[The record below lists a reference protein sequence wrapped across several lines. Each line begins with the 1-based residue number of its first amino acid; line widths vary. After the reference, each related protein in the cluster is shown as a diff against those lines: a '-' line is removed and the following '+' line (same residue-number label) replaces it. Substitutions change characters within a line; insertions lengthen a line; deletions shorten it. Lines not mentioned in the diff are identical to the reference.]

1 VNDHRSDTIICQSL
15 QGRLQVKAIS
25 ELTQLA
31 DIAMRE
37 VHQAQGFAEQLL
49 SPGNF
54 LLGPGGPAGVEVE
67 IEGGRYSTMAG
78 FGEQAQVAAFEHR
91 LSKPH
96 IRPQEVGAAIQ
107 SGKVKVLEAKGFIV
121 REATEK
127 MPLAVGQ
134 TQGDGGAGRTMRVT
148 AKARLHAVAFH
159 GVP

>member
-1 VNDHRSDTIICQSL
+1 MAAQRPIVVDSGTVLRKVVHGKQSRKHPGKPIAPL
-15 QGRLQVKAIS
+15 PPATVHGA
-25 ELTQLA
+25 ELNPA
-31 DIAMRE
+31 K
-37 VHQAQGFAEQLL
+37 V
-49 SPGNF
+49 
-54 LLGPGGPAGVEVE
+54 GP
-67 IEGGRYSTMAG
+67 S
-78 FGEQAQVAAFEHR
+78 GEATAAFDPR
-91 LSKPH
+91 VFLNKFA
-96 IRPQEVGAAIQ
+96 VGKNSREYQGNESIFSQGDAADAVFYIQ